1 MTLKEYYL
9 SYKGLLGSLAALVAC
24 SPLLALIPVDV
35 NRYIF
40 PPLGIIDLMAR
51 VISVLAALAATFVVY
66 FWRLRNVPRA
76 IAILIVAFLV
86 FAVVYAV
93 AFLSSVRTIE
103 IPSKETSVMVSVG
116 YFRSGFALKNFAD
129 SSDEQ
134 MLSSRGPNEEEIRRC
149 WTPGSLIASRMVL
162 WLSCMASL

>member
-86 FAVVYAV
+86 FAVVYGYV
-93 AFLSSVRTIE
+93 AAYNARAERFMIPLLDTLQSIPVLSFLPGVMISMVALFPARQLGIE
-103 IPSKETSVMVSVG
+103 LGSI
-116 YFRSGFALKNFAD
+116 L
-129 SSDEQ
+129 
-134 MLSSRGPNEEEIRRC
+134 LIL
-149 WTPGSLIASRMVL
+149 SLIHI
-162 WLSCMASL
+162 